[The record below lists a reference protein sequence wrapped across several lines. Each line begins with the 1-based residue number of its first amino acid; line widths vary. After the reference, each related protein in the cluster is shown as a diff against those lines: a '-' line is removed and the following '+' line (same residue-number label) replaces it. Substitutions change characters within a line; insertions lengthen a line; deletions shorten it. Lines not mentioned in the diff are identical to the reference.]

1 MTTKVEVRADGIP
14 LGAVLSVGSE
24 LLLGD
29 LVDTNAAWVSRQLR
43 DLGVDVVHHLAV
55 RDNVDEI
62 VGALRWLCRRAHLIV
77 VGGGLGPTNDD
88 LTREAIAAA
97 ARVELRS
104 HDDLVDAI
112 AARFARLN
120 RTMPAQNLKQANIP
134 DGANIFPP
142 VGTAP
147 AFAITLTSP
156 SPTRVIALPGVP
168 WELRELFA
176 RHVVD
181 EVTRIAGQRVT
192 VTRSVHIAGLGESD
206 VAATVEP
213 LVARHE
219 GVTLAFLAHANEVE
233 VRLTVSADVVDA
245 ARRRSQPVVDEVVT
259 ALGSAVAGV
268 DDEQLE
274 DVVVRLLRDRGQ
286 RLALAESATAGDIA
300 ARLGRVPGASHV
312 LAGGLVVYSN
322 RAKIDIGAIAP
333 DMLAEHSA
341 VSESVTAQLAAN
353 ARKLLDADWGLA
365 VTGVAG
371 PEPVDDVPV
380 GTIIWALAH
389 PDGST
394 EVHQRRSPGDRAQVI
409 ARLGTAGLDLL
420 RRRIANL

>member
-1 MTTKVEVRADGIP
+1 MTAGVEVRTDGIP
-14 LGAVLSVGSE
+14 LGAILSVGSE

-29 LVDTNAAWVSRQLR
+29 LVDSNAAWLSGQLR
-43 DLGVDVVHHLAV
+43 DLGVDVIHHVAV
-55 RDNVDEI
+55 RDDIDEM
-62 VGALRWLCRRAHLIV
+62 VGALRWLCRRAHVIV

-97 ARVELRS
+97 AGVGLVR
-104 HDDLVDAI
+104 HDDLAEAI
-112 AARFARLN
+112 AARFANLN
-120 RTMPAQNLKQANIP
+120 RTMPPQNLKQADIP
-134 DGANIFPP
+134 AGANVFPP

-147 AFAITLTSP
+147 AFAITLQNP

-176 RHVVD
+176 RHVVH

-192 VTRSVHIAGLGESD
+192 VTRSIHVAGLGESD
-206 VAATVEP
+206 VATMVEP
-213 LVARHE
+213 LVARHAD
-219 GVTLAFLAHANEVE
+219 VTLAFLAHANEVE
-233 VRLTVSADVVDA
+233 VRLTVSADA
-245 ARRRSQPVVDEVVT
+245 LESARHRSQPVVDEVVA
-259 ALGSAVAGV
+259 ALGPAVAGV

-274 DVVVRLLRDRGQ
+274 DVVVRLLRDHGQ

-300 ARLGRVPGASHV
+300 ARLGRIPGVSKV

-322 RAKIDIGAIAP
+322 QAKIAIAGIP
-333 DMLAEHSA
+333 PGMFAEHRA
-341 VSESVTAQLAAN
+341 VSEPITAQLAAN
-353 ARKLLDADWGLA
+353 ARRLLDAEWGLA

-371 PEPVDDVPV
+371 PDPADDVSV

-389 PDGST
+389 PDGSV
-394 EVHQRRSPGDRAQVI
+394 EVHQRHSPGDRAQII

-420 RRRIANL
+420 RRRLVNL